1 MPGPALRSLLLLTLL
16 APTACRLVTD
26 PHGDQRRIESLP
38 RPLTR
43 AEQEVIAS
51 SNDFAFALLREVH
64 AREQAPNVFI
74 SPLSASMALGM
85 TLNGAAGGTFD
96 AMRATLG
103 FAGLSQ
109 EEINRAYHDLVALL
123 LDLDPRVELHIANST
138 WARDGFP
145 FHAEFFD
152 ALRTWFDA
160 DARQLDFA
168 DPGAVDAIN
177 RWAGDNTRGRI
188 RRVLESIDPDH
199 ILFLLNAVYFKGD
212 WTTRFDRAA
221 TAPAPFT
228 LADGRQVE
236 VQSMSGMIRG
246 GMRWIDG
253 VVIGEL
259 PYGGQA
265 FVMNVV
271 LPPHGASLADLIAG
285 LDAGTWAGWTQS
297 LPQDYGTVE
306 PMEVRL
312 PRVELE
318 YETLLNEPLGALGM
332 GVAFTPGQADFSR
345 LTPEDAYLDFV
356 KQNTFLRVDEEGTEA
371 ASVTT
376 VGVRTVSVPAALIV
390 DRPYLLVI
398 RERLSGA
405 VLFMGAIGDPR

>member
-1 MPGPALRSLLLLTLL
+1 MPTLRRTLLLLALL
-16 APTACRLVTD
+16 APAGCRFLTD
-26 PHGDQRRIESLP
+26 PADGPRRIEALP
-38 RPLTR
+38 RPLTL

-51 SNDFAFALLREVH
+51 SNAFAFALLREVYT
-64 AREQAPNVFI
+64 REQSPNVFI

-109 EEINRAYHDLVALL
+109 EEINRSYHGLVALL
-123 LDLDPRVELHIANST
+123 LNLDPRVELHIANST

-145 FHAEFFD
+145 FHADFFD

-168 DPGAVDAIN
+168 DPGAVDDVN
-177 RWAGDNTRGRI
+177 RWASENTRGRI
-188 RRVLESIDPDH
+188 PHVLDAIEPHH

-221 TAPAPFT
+221 TAAAPFT
-228 LADGRQVE
+228 LGNGQQVQ
-236 VQSMSGMIRG
+236 VQRMSGMIRG

-271 LPPHGASLADLIAG
+271 LPPQDGSLADLVAG
-285 LDAGTWAGWTQS
+285 LDAGTWASWTES
-297 LPQDYGTVE
+297 LPPDYGVVD
-306 PMEVRL
+306 PMEVRM
-312 PRVELE
+312 PRIELE
-318 YETLLNEPLGALGM
+318 YEALLNEPLGALGM
-332 GVAFTPGQADFSR
+332 GVAFAPGQADFSR

-356 KQNTFLRVDEEGTEA
+356 KQNTFLRIDEEGTEA
-371 ASVTT
+371 AAVTT
-376 VGVRTVSVPAALIV
+376 VGVGTVSAPAALIV

-405 VLFMGAIGDPR
+405 ILFMGAIGDPR